1 MVTGLR
7 GALMVCGTASDAGKS
22 HVVAGLCRSL
32 HRCGVRVA
40 PFKAQNMSLN
50 SYVTRDGHEIG
61 RAQAAQ
67 AFAAR
72 VEPDVAMNPILLKP
86 TSETDCQVVVMG
98 RPMTDVSA
106 AGYHDLKPQL
116 FDTVLSALADLRSR
130 FDVVVLEGAG
140 SPAEINLLD
149 RDIVNLPVA
158 VATGCRAVVVGDIE
172 RGGVFA
178 SLFGT
183 VELLPPDQR
192 ACVGGFV
199 VNKFR
204 GDPELLLDGAAQLEK
219 RTGMPTLGVLPYV
232 RDVAIDAEDAMA
244 FGGPPP
250 RPSTDAP
257 AVLDVAAL
265 RFPQVSNATD
275 LDPLAIEPGIAVR
288 WVDSAASLG
297 RPDLIVLPGT
307 KSTVADLAWLR
318 ATGLSDAIVATTSIV
333 VGICGGYQM
342 LGGGISD
349 ADGVEAALGSDVPG
363 LGLLD
368 VRTDFTP
375 AKTVR
380 QGRGCAL
387 GAAVH
392 GYEIHHGV
400 TVRGDAA
407 PWLELDGEA
416 EGACDDRRGVFG
428 TNLHGIFEADEFRH
442 RFLLDVARRRG
453 TSYTPAPTSFA
464 AARDAQLDR
473 LADLLEE
480 NLDMAAVHRLIQ
492 EAR

>member
-1 MVTGLR
+1 MSELR

-32 HRCGVRVA
+32 QRRGVRVA

-72 VEPDVAMNPILLKP
+72 IEPDVGMNPILLKP

-98 RPMTDVSA
+98 RPLTDVSS
-106 AGYHDLKPQL
+106 AGYHDLKPKL
-116 FDTVLSALADLRSR
+116 FDTVLAALADLRSR

-158 VATGCRAVVVGDIE
+158 VAAGCRAVVVGDIE

-178 SLFGT
+178 SLLGT
-183 VELLPPDQR
+183 VELLPKDQR

-204 GDPELLLDGAAQLEK
+204 GDAGLLLDGAEQLEV
-219 RTGMPTLGVLPYV
+219 RTGVQTLGVLPYLA
-232 RDVAIDAEDAMA
+232 DLAIDAEDSMA
-244 FGGPPP
+244 FAGPPP
-250 RPSTDAP
+250 RPSVDVP
-257 AVLDVAAL
+257 AVIDVAAI

-275 LDPLAIEPGIAVR
+275 LDPLAIEPGVAVR
-288 WVDSAASLG
+288 WVHSAASLG

-318 ATGLSDAIVATTSIV
+318 ASGLHDAIVATPAVV

-342 LGGGISD
+342 LGREISD
-349 ADGVEAALGSDVPG
+349 APGVEAAAGADVAG

-368 VRTDFTP
+368 VRTRFVSE
-375 AKTVR
+375 KTLR
-380 QGRGCAL
+380 RRRGCAL

-400 TVRGDAA
+400 TARGAVT
-407 PWLELDGEA
+407 PWLDLDGEA
-416 EGACDDRRGVFG
+416 EGAYDDARGVFG
-428 TNLHGIFEADEFRH
+428 TNLHGLFEADGFRH
-442 RFLLDVARRRG
+442 RFLLDVARRG
-453 TSYTPAPTSFA
+453 GITYTPIPTSFA
-464 AARDAQLDR
+464 AARDEQLDR

-480 NLDMAAVHRLIQ
+480 HLDMAAIDRLIQ

>member
-1 MVTGLR
+1 
-7 GALMVCGTASDAGKS
+7 MVCGTASDAGKS

-32 HRCGVRVA
+32 QRRGVRVA

-72 VEPDVAMNPILLKP
+72 IEPDVAMNPILLKP

-98 RPMTDVSA
+98 RPVTDVSA

-116 FDTVLSALADLRSR
+116 FGTVLAALTDLRSR

-158 VATGCRAVVVGDIE
+158 VAAGCRAIVVGDIE

-178 SLFGT
+178 SLLGT
-183 VELLPPDQR
+183 VELLPSDQR

-204 GDPELLLDGAAQLEK
+204 GDPALLLDGAEQLER
-219 RTGMPTLGVLPYV
+219 RTGVPTLGVLPYV
-232 RDVAIDAEDAMA
+232 PDVAIDAEDSMA
-244 FGGPPP
+244 FAGPPP
-250 RPSTDAP
+250 RPSLGAP
-257 AVLDVAAL
+257 AVLDVAAI

-275 LDPLAIEPGIAVR
+275 LDPLAIEPGVALR
-288 WVDSAASLG
+288 WVDNAASLG
-297 RPDLIVLPGT
+297 RPHLIVLPGT
-307 KSTVADLAWLR
+307 KATVADLAWLR
-318 ATGLSDAIVATTSIV
+318 AGGLDEAIADTTAVV

-342 LGGGISD
+342 LGREITD
-349 ADGVEAALGSDVPG
+349 AGGVESTAGSRVIG

-368 VRTDFTP
+368 VRTEFAPD
-375 AKTVR
+375 KTLR
-380 QGRGCAL
+380 QRSGCAL
-387 GAAVH
+387 DVPVH

-400 TVRGDAA
+400 TARGAVA
-407 PWLELDGEA
+407 PWLDLDGEA
-416 EGACDDRRGVFG
+416 DGACHETRGVFG
-428 TNLHGIFEADEFRH
+428 TNLHGLFEADEFRR
-442 RFLLDVARRRG
+442 RFLLDVARRG
-453 TSYTPAPTSFA
+453 GVTYTPVPTSFA

-480 NLDMAAVHRLIQ
+480 HLDMAAIDRLIQ

>member
-1 MVTGLR
+1 MSDLR

-32 HRCGVRVA
+32 HRRGVRVA

-50 SYVTRDGHEIG
+50 SYVTRDDHEIG

-72 VEPDVAMNPILLKP
+72 IEPDVTMNPILLKP

-98 RPMTDVSA
+98 RPLTAVSA

-116 FDTVLSALADLRSR
+116 FDTVLAALADLRSR

-149 RDIVNLPVA
+149 RDIVNLPIA
-158 VATGCRAVVVGDIE
+158 VAAGCRAVVVGDIE

-178 SLFGT
+178 SLLGT
-183 VELLPPDQR
+183 VELLPSDQR

-204 GDPELLLDGAAQLEK
+204 GDPGLLLDGAEQLER
-219 RTGMPTLGVLPYV
+219 RTGVPTLGVLPYV
-232 RDVAIDAEDAMA
+232 PDVAIDAEDSMA
-244 FGGPPP
+244 FAGPPP
-250 RPSTDAP
+250 RPSAGVP
-257 AVLDVAAL
+257 AMLDVAAI
-265 RFPQVSNATD
+265 RFPQVSNTTD

-288 WVDSAASLG
+288 WVDSAAALG
-297 RPDLIVLPGT
+297 RPHLIVLPGT

-318 ATGLSDAIVATTSIV
+318 ATGLSDAITATTAVV

-342 LGGGISD
+342 LGGSICDDG
-349 ADGVEAALGSDVPG
+349 GVEAAAGADVPG

-368 VRTDFTP
+368 VRTDFAP
-375 AKTVR
+375 AKTLR
-380 QGRGCAL
+380 QRRGCAR
-387 GAAVH
+387 GAKVH
-392 GYEIHHGV
+392 GYEIHHGA
-400 TVRGDAA
+400 TARGDMA

-416 EGACDDRRGVFG
+416 EGACDERRGVFG
-428 TNLHGIFEADEFRH
+428 TNLHALFDADEFRH
-442 RFLLDVARRRG
+442 RFLLDVARRAG
-453 TSYTPAPTSFA
+453 VTYTPTPTSFA

-480 NLDMAAVHRLIQ
+480 HLDMAAVDRLIQ